1 MKLLFISHLEK
12 GCFVSNIPE
21 IEVEA
26 VVDKRCLDE
35 IFADKALAV
44 ADYDILLINPELPT
58 DPGWRAAP
66 VPALIFSSFY
76 RKPATQDKVAHI
88 PRNIVE
94 KKWRFIIEEFAC
106 CRSFTQVLQKLQQ
119 QEKEKM

>member
-1 MKLLFISHLEK
+1 MVMGGRMKLLFISHLEE

-94 KKWRFIIEEFAC
+94 KKWRFKGVA
-106 CRSFTQVLQKLQQ
+106 T
-119 QEKEKM
+119 